1 MQEQEPLMNGHNGN
15 ANNADSISMLTGSQ
29 QDSLSQLGLGTLGGL
44 GGGPT
49 TIGGAL
55 VPEDYHW
62 DTSDWE
68 PHPEMEPL
76 HPQHRHFAPQI
87 QVRIGCFYL
96 TVSLVY
102 RPIRKLKSRIKS
114 ALC

>member
-1 MQEQEPLMNGHNGN
+1 LQ
-15 ANNADSISMLTGSQ
+15 ADSLSMLTGSQ
-29 QDSLSQLGLGTLGGL
+29 QDSLSQLGLAGTIGGL

-68 PHPEMEPL
+68 PHPENQPL
-76 HPQHRHFAPQI
+76 HPHLPDSQPLHHFATQLGGLEIPD
-87 QVRIGCFYL
+87 
-96 TVSLVY
+96 TPSS
-102 RPIRKLKSRIKS
+102 IRSSDNDVTTGNDTI
-114 ALC
+114 